1 MKRSEV
7 LKLRGIIEKVAQFL
21 DDETALEA
29 VTLHPAWASEKEYA
43 VNFKVRFG
51 GVLYRCLTA
60 HRAQEGW
67 TPANAPSLWAEVL
80 VEEGQILPWQQPD
93 STNPYGKGDKV
104 THNGSVWVSDVDNNV
119 WEPGIYGW
127 SKE

>member
-7 LKLRGIIEKVAQFL
+7 LKLRGIIEKATQLL
-21 DDETALEA
+21 DDETALDA
-29 VTLHPAWASEKEYA
+29 VSLHPAWASEKEYA

-119 WEPGIYGW
+119 WEPGVYGW

>member
-1 MKRSEV
+1 MKRREV
-7 LKLRGIIEKVAQFL
+7 LKLRGIIEKATQFL
-21 DDETALEA
+21 DDETALNA
-29 VTLHPAWASEKEYA
+29 VALHPAWVSEKEYA
-43 VNFKVRFG
+43 VNFKVRFD

-93 STNPYGKGDKV
+93 STNPYGAGDKV
-104 THNGSVWVSDVDNNV
+104 LHNGSVWVSDVDNNV
-119 WEPGIYGW
+119 WEPGVYGW

>member
-1 MKRSEV
+1 MKRREA
-7 LKLRGIIEKVAQFL
+7 LKLRGIIEKAAQFL

-67 TPANAPSLWAEVL
+67 TPVNAPSLWAEVL
-80 VEEGQILPWQQPD
+80 AEEGQILPWQQPD

-119 WEPGIYGW
+119 WEPGVYGW